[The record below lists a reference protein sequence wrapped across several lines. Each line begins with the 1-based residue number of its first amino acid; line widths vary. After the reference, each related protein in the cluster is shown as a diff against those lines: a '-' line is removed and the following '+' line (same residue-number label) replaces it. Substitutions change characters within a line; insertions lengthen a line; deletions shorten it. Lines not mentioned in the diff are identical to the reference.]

1 MAYAVGGNAR
11 TKDAAVSAQNTFT
24 EWVRLDSRNS
34 PNGFTAS
41 LSDDS
46 TALSVV
52 WVVQAR
58 RIKSDGTAGSTMD
71 IFTSAAASNGGMQ
84 TAQFAGVWEFRVG
97 VKTGGYTAG
106 TGVAAL
112 SW

>member
-1 MAYAVGGNAR
+1 MAYAVAGNVR
-11 TKDAAVSAQNTFT
+11 TTEAAVSAQNTFT
-24 EWVRLDSRNS
+24 SWVRCDSRRS
-34 PNGFTAS
+34 PNGMTAAMT
-41 LSDDS
+41 DDS
-46 TALSVV
+46 TTLNVV

-58 RIKSDGTAGSTMD
+58 RIKSDGTAGNTLD
-71 IFTSAAASNGGMQ
+71 IYTSPAASTGGMQ

-106 TGVAAL
+106 TGVASV